1 MPLVSMHSG
10 PLAIA
15 CPKCGVG
22 QGEHCRTLTTNRS
35 TDTHEA
41 RWAAWQAAGRPRPRD
56 DDE

>member
-15 CPKCGVG
+15 CPKCGAG

-41 RWAAWQAAGRPRPRD
+41 RREAWWAAVERRPRSD
-56 DDE
+56 G